1 MQKESKGFFML
12 KDSSCVEDAEE
23 TDETMQPK
31 ETEVYLIRDN
41 KKNKLVTD
49 KGLK

>member
-1 MQKESKGFFML
+1 MIR
-12 KDSSCVEDAEE
+12 DSSCVEDDEE
-23 TDETMQPK
+23 TDESFRTM
-31 ETEVYLIRDN
+31 ETLEYIIRHN